1 MSFLSGMKAQKA
13 LIAHSKGRTEEAY
26 AAYTEL
32 FDKGEMESPRYL
44 LPYSILLL
52 RRGEYEKAKTV
63 LKKAEKAPGGLS
75 QDQRCQLLTNYAVAS
90 WKLGRT
96 DYAVEL
102 LQEVYR
108 KGKNGAIYTTLGYLL
123 IEKGD
128 FAETLAFNQEAV
140 DYDDEDPVA
149 LDNLAQTYYRLGND
163 REEARKWF
171 EKALAF
177 KPEAIDTNYFLAL
190 YDIEEGQYD
199 RAREKLEIAKNGR
212 LSPLNYATPE
222 RIDEALRS
230 IPQA

>member
-108 KGKNGAIYTTLGYLL
+108 KGKNGAIYTTLGYIL

-190 YDIEEGQYD
+190 YD
-199 RAREKLEIAKNGR
+199 
-212 LSPLNYATPE
+212 LSL
-222 RIDEALRS
+222 IH
-230 IPQA
+230 I